1 MKRIHTILLFL
12 TTIFCLQ
19 SQNMVV
25 ESFSLLPQDLTA
37 NVQGTSRFDQ
47 NTRKNA
53 ALIKI
58 ETTQKGF
65 VFEGGS
71 LGFV

>member
-1 MKRIHTILLFL
+1 MT
-12 TTIFCLQ
+12 
-19 SQNMVV
+19 V

-71 LGFV
+71 LGFVGDPEYKTGEI

>member
-1 MKRIHTILLFL
+1 MKRIHIILLLL
-12 TTIFCLQ
+12 TTMFCLNA
-19 SQNMVV
+19 QNMTV